1 MGHSRSF
8 FMSDLS
14 DSLTVTHLSWVTWAI
29 LSQSLICLERS
40 EQIAHCHSFDLS
52 RMSKWAMSKW
62 AKSQPWF
69 SLLNSFCYLKKLL
82 LKIRNKYWNLFADK
96 KSMKAQQI
104 FKNKNISTSATSG
117 LTSTTSVWELSWTS
131 RVLIHSLGRP
141 EAVVGGQGTRLAVT
155 PNQASPPGP
164 SSWVRMRGVDGSR
177 RRLWPS

>member
-1 MGHSRSF
+1 
-8 FMSDLS
+8 
-14 DSLTVTHLSWVTWAI
+14 
-29 LSQSLICLERS
+29 
-40 EQIAHCHSFDLS
+40 
-52 RMSKWAMSKW
+52 
-62 AKSQPWF
+62 
-69 SLLNSFCYLKKLL
+69 
-82 LKIRNKYWNLFADK
+82 
-96 KSMKAQQI
+96 MKAQQI

-177 RRLWPS
+177 RRLWPSKVFRLKPPASISQTPARSGVVYGTPSLGPLKQITVQKSLVWKRFVKNSCNFYSKRNCTIL